1 MKKLLCIITALFFAT
16 AAYGQNPGNVTNNAF
31 AIGQGPTKTGFKSVL
46 CTAGQL
52 PVGQAAAPICQ
63 TVSGDATFSAG
74 GALTLNTVNS
84 NVGTWGSSTLCAAFN
99 VNGKGLITAAAQS
112 TCTPTIGSITG
123 LGTGVAVA
131 LAVNVGTP
139 GAFVVNGGALGTPSS
154 GTLTNATGLPIG
166 TGVSG
171 LGTGIAAA
179 LGANVGSAGAPVLF
193 NGAGGTPSSLALTNA
208 TGLPVG
214 TGISGLGT
222 GVATALG
229 VNVGSAGAFAR
240 VIANGTAALG
250 TSAISAGTCASAVTV
265 AATGVATTDLVDAGF
280 NGDPTAVT
288 GYVAPNM
295 LSIIPYPTTN
305 NVNFKVCNNTAASI
319 TPGAITL
326 NWAVRR

>member
-1 MKKLLCIITALFFAT
+1 MKKLATIFAALFFCT
-16 AAYGQNPGNVTNNAF
+16 AALAQNTGNVPNNAF
-31 AIGQGPTKTGFKSVL
+31 AIGQGPTKSGFKSIL

-74 GALTLNTVNS
+74 GALTLATVN
-84 NVGTWGSSTLCAAFN
+84 GTPGTFGSATQCAAFT
-99 VNGKGLITAAAQS
+99 VNGKGLITASSQAL
-112 TCTPTIGSITG
+112 CTPAIGSVTG
-123 LGTGVAVA
+123 LGTSVATA

-139 GAFVVNGGALGTPSS
+139 GAFVVNGGAGGTPSS
-154 GTLTNATGLPIG
+154 LTLTNATGLPIAG
-166 TGVSG
+166 IAG
-171 LGTGIAAA
+171 LGTGVPAA
-179 LGANVGSAGAPVLF
+179 LAVNIGSAGAPVLF
-193 NGAGGTPSSLALTNA
+193 NGAGGTPSSLTLTNA
-208 TGLPVG
+208 SGLPVG
-214 TGISGLGT
+214 TGVSGLGT

-229 VNVGSAGAFAR
+229 VNVGSAGSFAR
-240 VIANGTAALG
+240 TIANGTAALG
-250 TSAISAGTCASAVTV
+250 TSAIAAGACASAVTV

-295 LSIIPYPTTN
+295 LSIIPYPTSN